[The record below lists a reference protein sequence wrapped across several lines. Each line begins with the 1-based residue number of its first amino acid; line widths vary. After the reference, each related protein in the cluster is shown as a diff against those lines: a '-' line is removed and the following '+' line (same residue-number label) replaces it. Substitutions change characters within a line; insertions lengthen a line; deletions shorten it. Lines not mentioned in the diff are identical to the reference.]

1 MTRLFLVG
9 FMGSGKT
16 TVGRLLAEKLG
27 YAFLDLDELIQQQAG
42 LSIPEIFARMGEGA
56 FREMESRALRAL
68 EAWEDVVV
76 ALGGGAFVSEENRR
90 EVRRL
95 GVSVWLDCPLEVIL
109 KRLGE
114 TTDRPLYRSP
124 EQMRALL
131 GARLSAYQQADLRVE
146 AGEVTP
152 ESVADEIIRRLN
164 LRPKQSSARM
174 REDLFHDARE
184 GVGRG
189 MSESTSS

>member
-1 MTRLFLVG
+1 MRRIFLVG

-27 YAFLDLDELIQQQAG
+27 YAFLDLDELLQEQAG
-42 LSIPEIFARMGEGA
+42 FSIPEIFARRGEGA
-56 FREMESRALRAL
+56 FRDMESRALRAL
-68 EAWEDVVV
+68 KAWEDVVV

-90 EVRRL
+90 EVKRL

-109 KRLGE
+109 KRLEG

-131 GARLSAYQQADLRVE
+131 EARLAAYQQADLHVE
-146 AGEVTP
+146 AGSLTP
-152 ESVADEIIRRLN
+152 ESIADEIIRRLG
-164 LRPKQSSARM
+164 LRPKQS
-174 REDLFHDARE
+174 
-184 GVGRG
+184 
-189 MSESTSS
+189 